1 MNSIN
6 YQALRKVAQDYQSTL
21 AWYEAIPD
29 SPDAEVDCDR
39 ALAAFKCQIRHREV
53 DIIADLL
60 DELEA
65 SKKRITELETREVAL
80 PAEKF
85 CPAEHAGRLLWTE
98 TEVWNRAI
106 SACVVAIRAAGIRI
120 KGENGASIKD

>member
-6 YQALRKVAQDYQSTL
+6 YQALREAAQNYQSML
-21 AWYEAIPD
+21 AWYEVIPD
-29 SPDAEVDCDR
+29 SPNAEVDCDE
-39 ALAAFKCQIRHREV
+39 ALAAFKRQIRHREV

-65 SKKRITELETREVAL
+65 AKKRITELETREVAL
-80 PAEKF
+80 PAKKF
-85 CPAEHAGRLLWTE
+85 CPAEHAGSLLWTE

-106 SACVVAIRAAGIRI
+106 SACAVAIRAAGIRI
-120 KGENGASIKD
+120 KGENDAGIKE

>member
-29 SPDAEVDCDR
+29 SPNVEVDCDR

-65 SKKRITELETREVAL
+65 SKKRTELETREVAL

-85 CPAEHAGRLLWTE
+85 CPAEHAGSLLWTE

-120 KGENGASIKD
+120 KGENDTSIKD

>member
-1 MNSIN
+1 MALTKKQRAELRMN
-6 YQALRKVAQDYQSTL
+6 
-21 AWYEAIPD
+21 
-29 SPDAEVDCDR
+29 R

-65 SKKRITELETREVAL
+65 AKKRITELETREVAL

-85 CPAEHAGRLLWTE
+85 CPAEHAGSLLWTE

-120 KGENGASIKD
+120 KGENDTSIKD

>member
-29 SPDAEVDCDR
+29 SPNAEVDCDR
-39 ALAAFKCQIRHREV
+39 ALAAFKCQTRHREV

-65 SKKRITELETREVAL
+65 AKKRITELETREVAL

-85 CPAEHAGRLLWTE
+85 CPAEYAGSLLWTE
-98 TEVWNRAI
+98 IEVWNRAI

-120 KGENGASIKD
+120 KGENDASIKD

>member
-29 SPDAEVDCDR
+29 SPNAEVDCDR
-39 ALAAFKCQIRHREV
+39 ALAAFKCQTCHREV

-65 SKKRITELETREVAL
+65 AKKRITELETREVAL

-85 CPAEHAGRLLWTE
+85 CPAECAGSLLWTE

-120 KGENGASIKD
+120 KGENDASIKD

>member
-29 SPDAEVDCDR
+29 SPNAEVDCDR

-65 SKKRITELETREVAL
+65 AKKRITELELQSTPLAFVLKEKMTQGLRINRKCLASPL
-80 PAEKF
+80 HPAGGCNKHF
-85 CPAEHAGRLLWTE
+85 CTG
-98 TEVWNRAI
+98 
-106 SACVVAIRAAGIRI
+106 
-120 KGENGASIKD
+120 

>member
-29 SPDAEVDCDR
+29 SPNVEVDCDR

-65 SKKRITELETREVAL
+65 SKKRTELETREVAL

-85 CPAEHAGRLLWTE
+85 CPAEHAGSLLWTE

-106 SACVVAIRAAGIRI
+106 SACVVAIRATGIRI
-120 KGENGASIKD
+120 KGENDTSIKD

>member
-6 YQALRKVAQDYQSTL
+6 YQALREAAQNYQSIL

-29 SPDAEVDCDR
+29 SPHAEADCDR
-39 ALAAFKCQIRHREV
+39 ALAAFKRQIRHRET

-65 SKKRITELETREVAL
+65 AKERTTELETREVAL

-85 CPAEHAGRLLWTE
+85 CPAEHAGSLLWTE
-98 TEVWNRAI
+98 TEAWNKAI
-106 SACVVAIRAAGIRI
+106 SVCAVAIRAAGIRI
-120 KGENGASIKD
+120 KGESDVSIKD

>member
-29 SPDAEVDCDR
+29 SPNAEVDCDR

-65 SKKRITELETREVAL
+65 SKKRTELETREVAL

-85 CPAEHAGRLLWTE
+85 CPAEHAGSLLWTE

-120 KGENGASIKD
+120 KGENDTSIKD